1 MTQAAILAASG
12 SPGTTTGFKN
22 RIINGNMMIS
32 QRNGTTATS
41 QTNGGYS
48 LDRWQSLSYTGG
60 GTTGKFTVTQS
71 STAPAGFINSLL
83 VTSSAATSS
92 AANDIYTVGQVIEGL
107 NIADLGWGTSS
118 GKSATLSFWVR
129 SSATGTFG
137 GSVRNQDG
145 TYCFPFTYSIATANT
160 FSQIT
165 VNMPPPTVGGNW
177 QTDNSAGINVFFGLQ
192 VGSSFTQTATGAW
205 QSGGVYSASGCVNL
219 LNNSGATFYLTGVQ
233 LEVGTTATNF
243 DFRSYGTEL
252 GLCYRY
258 YYQMNGVTNQDI
270 LVGTACDQTTWLRY
284 GFALPTTMRSTPSL
298 VSAGGT
304 SYANLISSG
313 GRASTSISL
322 DNSSATN
329 ATVNLYSAGI
339 SAGTTGTFRLQ
350 AGLYLGL
357 SAEL

>member
-22 RIINGNMMIS
+22 KFINGNMAID
-32 QRNGTTATS
+32 QRNAGASITGTGGGKYATDRWRWDMDSTPTLAIQQSTTAPT
-41 QTNGGYS
+41 GYGYS
-48 LDRWQSLSYTGG
+48 LYANFTAS
-60 GTTGKFTVTQS
+60 TTVSAGASNTVLQK
-71 STAPAGFINSLL
+71 
-83 VTSSAATSS
+83 
-92 AANDIYTVGQVIEGL
+92 IEGY
-107 NIADLGWGTSS
+107 NTVDLAFGTA
-118 GKSATLSFWVR
+118 SAQSISISFWVR
-129 SSATGTFG
+129 GSVTGTYGVGIANAASTWSYPAQYTINSANTWEYKTISLSGATSGTFIGATNGIGLVVLFDMGSGTSSEGTANTWQSGLKTRVSGNVNLCTQSSATW
-137 GSVRNQDG
+137 
-145 TYCFPFTYSIATANT
+145 YI
-160 FSQIT
+160 
-165 VNMPPPTVGGNW
+165 
-177 QTDNSAGINVFFGLQ
+177 
-192 VGSSFTQTATGAW
+192 
-205 QSGGVYSASGCVNL
+205 
-219 LNNSGATFYLTGVQ
+219 TGVQ

-243 DFRSYGTEL
+243 DFRSIGTEL

-284 GFALPTTMRSTPSL
+284 SFALPTTMRAAPSL

-322 DNSSATN
+322 DNTSATN
-329 ATVNLYSAGI
+329 ACVNLYSAGI